1 MAFPIKVGL
10 ALLRYSFELN
20 ILVYLSCSLSPILP
34 GSVYFESA
42 SSKLLLLVT
51 VLVFYLGLTV
61 LDLAK
66 PIEPAPSI
74 VHVSALKV
82 ANRENLLLP
91 PESLPILVFN
101 SSTTS

>member
-10 ALLRYSFELN
+10 ALLCDSFELN
-20 ILVYLSCSLSPILP
+20 ILVYLSCSLSPILSE
-34 GSVYFESA
+34 SVYFELAPSILA
-42 SSKLLLLVT
+42 LT

-61 LDLAK
+61 LDLANASA
-66 PIEPAPSI
+66 PALST
-74 VHVSALKV
+74 VVVSALKV
-82 ANRENLLLP
+82 ANRENLALP